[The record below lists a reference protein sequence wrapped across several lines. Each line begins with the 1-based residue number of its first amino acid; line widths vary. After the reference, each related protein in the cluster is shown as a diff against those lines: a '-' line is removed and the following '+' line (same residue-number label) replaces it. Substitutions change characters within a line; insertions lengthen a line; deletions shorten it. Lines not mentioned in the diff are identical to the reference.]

1 MSKLSII
8 KEIEAQAAIYPDSIA
23 IEGDKLMLS
32 YEDLID
38 LIEQCSKYINEST
51 HNGFAI
57 DLDNCPEWAILD
69 LALLNTNKVGIPI
82 PRFFVDSQIQYLL
95 ADGGVQTVFTDT
107 PDKFDGVVDKSFNL
121 CGRKVYQVSL
131 DNNPIE
137 YPVGTVKVTYT
148 SGTTGEPKGVCID
161 ALAITKTIHS
171 VIQRSKVNRTDRH
184 FSALPMTTLLE
195 NIAGLYVTLT
205 CGATA
210 IIFPQEDIGICGA
223 TGINPQKFIQLMDGF
238 HPTTTILIPQM
249 LQAMVGM
256 VEMNSK
262 YLTSMKFIA
271 VGGAP
276 ISSQILNRAEVAGL
290 PVYEGYGLSESTSV
304 VTVNGPGAS
313 KTGTVGKV
321 LEHIDL
327 KIAGDGEIF
336 VRGSIF
342 KGYLKGGLN
351 HLDRDGY
358 LPTGDLGVIDEDGF
372 LTIKG
377 RKKNLFITSFGRNV
391 APEWVES
398 ELVAQLGI
406 IQAAVFGDGK
416 PWNVAVIMASAGADI
431 DKAIQQANKSLPD
444 YAQVSAWIL
453 ADEPFLLSNNQL
465 TGTGRLKREVI
476 EAYYQQSIENIYKL
490 DKEIA

>member
-1 MSKLSII
+1 
-8 KEIEAQAAIYPDSIA
+8 
-23 IEGDKLMLS
+23 
-32 YEDLID
+32 
-38 LIEQCSKYINEST
+38 
-51 HNGFAI
+51 
-57 DLDNCPEWAILD
+57 
-69 LALLNTNKVGIPI
+69 
-82 PRFFVDSQIQYLL
+82 
-95 ADGGVQTVFTDT
+95 
-107 PDKFDGVVDKSFNL
+107 
-121 CGRKVYQVSL
+121 
-131 DNNPIE
+131 
-137 YPVGTVKVTYT
+137 
-148 SGTTGEPKGVCID
+148 
-161 ALAITKTIHS
+161 
-171 VIQRSKVNRTDRH
+171 
-184 FSALPMTTLLE
+184 MTTLLE